1 MPETPRIPREFETR
15 AKAERPKTWMPA
27 ELLPDP
33 PKDPN
38 YAYRWIR
45 VSTLGNADPRNISS
59 KIREGWEP
67 VKVADHPE
75 YAHQCDEKPRLPG
88 SIEVGGLLLCRTP
101 KELVEQRNAFYTGQA
116 TGQMESVDNTFM
128 RENDPRMPLF
138 KQRRSEVSFG
148 RGQ

>member
-1 MPETPRIPREFETR
+1 
-15 AKAERPKTWMPA
+15 MPA

-45 VSTLGNADPRNISS
+45 VSTLGTADPRNISS

-75 YAHQCDEKPRLPG
+75 YAHQCDDKPRLPG
-88 SIEVGGLLLCRTP
+88 SVEVGGLLLCRTP
-101 KELVEQRNAFYTGQA
+101 KELVDQRNAFYTGQA

-128 RENDPRMPLF
+128 RYIDRMMTLL
-138 KQRRSEVSFG
+138 K
-148 RGQ
+148 